1 MSLVFRRFL
10 SVVRRC
16 CFDPPIHWC
25 GGLLIAI
32 ACLGGSFAQ
41 AAPFIYLADRA
52 TDELSV
58 VDMST
63 YLTVLTTPL
72 APSASPVNVVT
83 NKATKKIYVG
93 MTNSVVIFDAVT
105 NTKIG
110 EIPITTGPLLFGYS
124 SESQS
129 LVVTESGNK
138 AYVLTAG
145 LVSVLDLS
153 TKSVVAM
160 IVVPPQANGM
170 ALDRDGDSLYVATG
184 NFSPAAAP
192 SIVVINALTNKID
205 SVVSTGTL
213 NPLHIGMHPDDN
225 HLYIIGN
232 RTDGSSGAGYAS
244 YAVLDVTTAKL
255 SEFAVVPPPGTE
267 LLRQFDNF
275 VFNQD
280 GSRLYLAPATLNM
293 TTIPVVEVNT
303 VTGAVTRI
311 LPVPSGYAD
320 EHHFSKMAASFA
332 DGKFILA
339 FSIVEHL
346 HHYPAEPPRRVV
358 FVDGI
363 SGTVIKQ
370 LVYPP
375 SAFTPIVADILDPS
389 AVPPVGKVKTTTILQ
404 ASTNPPLRPNIPLVL
419 DATTSGNSPTG
430 TILFEFVKLA
440 PHMASHALS
449 LTSVQVRRPL
459 VNGAAL
465 LSLPAC
471 TAPWTDHA
479 LRHVVCSKRFEVAA
493 VYLGDRRNR
502 KSASAIFLETR

>member
-10 SVVRRC
+10 SAVRRC
-16 CFDPPIHWC
+16 RFGSPVRWC
-25 GGLLIAI
+25 GGLWVAI
-32 ACLGGSFAQ
+32 SVLGATFAQ
-41 AAPFIYLADRA
+41 AAPFIYLADPA
-52 TDELSV
+52 TNDVSV
-58 VDMST
+58 VDMAT
-63 YLTVLTTPL
+63 YLTVSTTPL
-72 APSASPVNVVT
+72 TPGSSPVNVVT

-93 MTNSVVIFDAVT
+93 MSNSVVIFDAVT

-110 EIPITTGPLLFGYS
+110 EIPITTGPLLFDYA

-129 LVVTESGNK
+129 LVVAESGNK

-145 LVSVLDLS
+145 LVSVLDLT
-153 TKSVVAM
+153 TKSVVAT
-160 IVVPPQANGM
+160 IAVPAQASGM

-184 NFSPAAAP
+184 NFSPAAVP
-192 SIVVINALTNKID
+192 SIVVINAATNKID
-205 SVVSTGTL
+205 NVISTGTL

-225 HLYIIGN
+225 HLYIVGN
-232 RTDGSSGAGYAS
+232 RTAGSVTAG
-244 YAVLDVTTAKL
+244 YAVLDVTTGKL
-255 SEFAVVPPPGTE
+255 SEFAVVTPPGTE
-267 LLRQFDNF
+267 VLRQYHNF

-280 GSRLYLAPATLNM
+280 GSRLYLAPFTLNM
-293 TTIPVVEVNT
+293 TTIPVVEVDT
-303 VTGAVTRI
+303 VTNSVTRI
-311 LPVPSGYAD
+311 LAVPSGYAD

-363 SGTVIKQ
+363 SGTVVKQ

-375 SAFTPIVADILDPS
+375 SAFTPIAADILDPP
-389 AVPPVGKVKTTTILQ
+389 AVLPVGKVKTITVMH
-404 ASTNPPLRPNIPLVL
+404 ASTNPPLRLTIPLVL
-419 DATTSGNSPTG
+419 DATITGNSPTG
-430 TILFEFVKLA
+430 TVIFEFVGLA
-440 PHMASHALS
+440 PHMAPHALS
-449 LTSVQVRRPL
+449 LTAIKVRRPL
-459 VNGAAL
+459 VNGAAS

-471 TAPWTDHA
+471 TAPWTDLA

-493 VYLGDRRNR
+493 LYQGDTGNR